1 MVVRLGDLERRV
13 MDVLWSGFGVEWT
26 GRDIA
31 SHLPGHAYTTVLT
44 VLTRLE
50 KKGLVHHERTGSQ
63 HHFAAT
69 ATRESYIAGL
79 MHDALDVGSDRDA
92 ALVRF
97 AETVTPTEAAVL
109 RRALDAA
116 AVRADLPAP

>member
-1 MVVRLGDLERRV
+1 MVRLGDLERRV
-13 MDVLWSGFGVEWT
+13 MEILWVEFGSELT
-26 GRDIA
+26 GREVA
-31 SHLPGHAYTTVLT
+31 EHLPGYAYTTVLT

-50 KKGLVHHERTGSQ
+50 KKGLVRHERTGSL

-69 ATRESYIAGL
+69 ATRESYIAAL

-97 AETVTPTEAAVL
+97 AETVSPTEAAVL
-109 RRALDAA
+109 RRALDDMANSGSTP
-116 AVRADLPAP
+116 RL

>member
-1 MVVRLGDLERRV
+1 MEI
-13 MDVLWSGFGVEWT
+13 LWVEFDSELT
-26 GRDIA
+26 GREVA
-31 SHLPGHAYTTVLT
+31 EHLPGYAYTTVLT

-50 KKGLVHHERTGSQ
+50 KKGLVRHERTGSQ

-97 AETVTPTEAAVL
+97 AETVSPTEAAVL
-109 RRALDAA
+109 RSALDHMASSGTTP
-116 AVRADLPAP
+116 RP

>member
-13 MDVLWSGFGVEWT
+13 MDFLWSGYGTEWT

-31 SHLPGHAYTTVLT
+31 AHLPEHAYTTVLT

-50 KKGLVHHERTGSQ
+50 KKGLVHHERSGSQ
-63 HHFAAT
+63 HHFSAT
-69 ATRESYIAGL
+69 ATRESYVAGL
-79 MHDALDVGSDRDA
+79 MLDALDVGSDRNA

-97 AETVTPTEAAVL
+97 AATVTPTEAAVL
-109 RRALDAA
+109 RRALDDAIGNEDPFVA
-116 AVRADLPAP
+116 

>member
-1 MVVRLGDLERRV
+1 LVRLGDLERQV
-13 MDVLWSGFGVEWT
+13 MEILWVEFGSELT
-26 GRDIA
+26 GREVA
-31 SHLPGHAYTTVLT
+31 EHLPGYAYTTVLT

-50 KKGLVHHERTGSQ
+50 KKGLVRHERTGSL

-69 ATRESYIAGL
+69 ATRESYIAAL

-97 AETVTPTEAAVL
+97 AETVSPTEAAVL
-109 RRALDAA
+109 RRALDDMANSGTTP
-116 AVRADLPAP
+116 RL